1 MFKEPRTLEDKVLQ
15 QKELER
21 RAKERMSSNW
31 KVVEL
36 GETGGSSEP
45 VQMSQEEIEVKQLNE
60 TDNE

>member
-1 MFKEPRTLEDKVLQ
+1 LEDKVLQ

-31 KVVEL
+31 KIVEL
-36 GETGGSSEP
+36 GETGGSNEP

-60 TDNE
+60 TGDE